1 MVKPKMERS
10 MGNRRHR
17 SWNIE
22 KQQIQKT
29 VDKLGFGNKD
39 KEKGA

>member
-10 MGNRRHR
+10 MGNLRHR
-17 SWNIE
+17 SRNIE

-39 KEKGA
+39 KEKSG